1 MVTRTRAGSDDRKRL
16 DALHKKLQRA
26 KTEEDVKGAWTK
38 CLDLDYD
45 TADDIDLYTPQVIF
59 EFKYSADL
67 LNVQHAAPVI
77 AQTLY
82 YLRRLKRGLGRKAI
96 PGAFALIDRT
106 SVVIGQVGDWRD
118 IFTDAEERFDWDL
131 RPSSPDP
138 RLVATVLGH
147 PAIRAVRAFSMESTE
162 QSAAALRAL
171 DQYFGAQA
179 TFDFGDKKIITEGNF
194 EDVFTYWNEVFGESV
209 RNGFKSS
216 RYFVNDIQDGR
227 TQVVASE
234 GKVYFQVGP
243 EEVRIKRILADDYFR
258 FWSLYE
264 KVTDPETTRG
274 ILAKIDRLTEEVERR
289 KHGEFF
295 TPLPFARKALEYI
308 EHELGHR
315 WWERGDVR
323 VWDMAAGTGNLE
335 YHLPAQAWP
344 TVYLS
349 TLYGE
354 DVEHCQRLFPGSTVF
369 QYDYLNDDIGNLFTG
384 DDGRPQPGFDFNNG
398 RTWKL
403 PAQLRADL
411 SNPNLRWVILI
422 NPPFA
427 TAQQGGAGGA
437 NKADVSKTLVRSQ
450 MHNEDLGEVSRELFS
465 QFLYRIR
472 REFAGRQAYLGLFS
486 KIKYMNATNDQKLR
500 DSVFRFG
507 FRRGFIFSSVNFSG
521 TSRTGQFPVGFLLW
535 HLSTD
540 QALEDQDVTVDVFDT
555 KVQKTG
561 IKRIT
566 SEHRDGFLSKWVER
580 PAGIAK
586 FPPFSSAI
594 TVKTNGPD
602 LRDRICHGFLGS
614 LMCAGNDL
622 QHQNM
627 TALLSGPYAS
637 AGGHSIT
644 ENNFEKAL
652 VVHAVRRL
660 PKAEWHNDRD
670 PFLQPTDD
678 LSDEFVRDC
687 VIWSLFSNSNATVAM
702 RDVTY
707 QEKSWQIPNHFFPI
721 LLAELRD
728 WSMTDR
734 DISNQLPTAE
744 DRFVA
749 KWIDT
754 HTFSPEAENLYKAGI
769 AVYKLFFE
777 HMNTLRISKFKI
789 ESWDAGW
796 WQIRSAIEDRQ
807 IGSDELRACKEAAD
821 ALKSKLLPQ
830 IFEYGF
836 LA

>member
-1 MVTRTRAGSDDRKRL
+1 M
-16 DALHKKLQRA
+16 
-26 KTEEDVKGAWTK
+26 
-38 CLDLDYD
+38 
-45 TADDIDLYTPQVIF
+45 
-59 EFKYSADL
+59 
-67 LNVQHAAPVI
+67 
-77 AQTLY
+77 
-82 YLRRLKRGLGRKAI
+82 
-96 PGAFALIDRT
+96 
-106 SVVIGQVGDWRD
+106 
-118 IFTDAEERFDWDL
+118 
-131 RPSSPDP
+131 
-138 RLVATVLGH
+138 
-147 PAIRAVRAFSMESTE
+147 
-162 QSAAALRAL
+162 
-171 DQYFGAQA
+171 
-179 TFDFGDKKIITEGNF
+179 
-194 EDVFTYWNEVFGESV
+194 
-209 RNGFKSS
+209 
-216 RYFVNDIQDGR
+216 
-227 TQVVASE
+227 
-234 GKVYFQVGP
+234 
-243 EEVRIKRILADDYFR
+243 RIKRILADDYFR

>member
-1 MVTRTRAGSDDRKRL
+1 M
-16 DALHKKLQRA
+16 
-26 KTEEDVKGAWTK
+26 
-38 CLDLDYD
+38 
-45 TADDIDLYTPQVIF
+45 
-59 EFKYSADL
+59 
-67 LNVQHAAPVI
+67 
-77 AQTLY
+77 
-82 YLRRLKRGLGRKAI
+82 
-96 PGAFALIDRT
+96 
-106 SVVIGQVGDWRD
+106 
-118 IFTDAEERFDWDL
+118 
-131 RPSSPDP
+131 
-138 RLVATVLGH
+138 
-147 PAIRAVRAFSMESTE
+147 
-162 QSAAALRAL
+162 
-171 DQYFGAQA
+171 
-179 TFDFGDKKIITEGNF
+179 
-194 EDVFTYWNEVFGESV
+194 
-209 RNGFKSS
+209 
-216 RYFVNDIQDGR
+216 
-227 TQVVASE
+227 
-234 GKVYFQVGP
+234 
-243 EEVRIKRILADDYFR
+243 
-258 FWSLYE
+258 
-264 KVTDPETTRG
+264 
-274 ILAKIDRLTEEVERR
+274 
-289 KHGEFF
+289 
-295 TPLPFARKALEYI
+295 
-308 EHELGHR
+308 
-315 WWERGDVR
+315 
-323 VWDMAAGTGNLE
+323 
-335 YHLPAQAWP
+335 
-344 TVYLS
+344 
-349 TLYGE
+349 
-354 DVEHCQRLFPGSTVF
+354 
-369 QYDYLNDDIGNLFTG
+369 
-384 DDGRPQPGFDFNNG
+384 
-398 RTWKL
+398 
-403 PAQLRADL
+403 
-411 SNPNLRWVILI
+411 
-422 NPPFA
+422 
-427 TAQQGGAGGA
+427 
-437 NKADVSKTLVRSQ
+437 
-450 MHNEDLGEVSRELFS
+450 
-465 QFLYRIR
+465 
-472 REFAGRQAYLGLFS
+472 
-486 KIKYMNATNDQKLR
+486 
-500 DSVFRFG
+500 
-507 FRRGFIFSSVNFSG
+507 
-521 TSRTGQFPVGFLLW
+521 
-535 HLSTD
+535 
-540 QALEDQDVTVDVFDT
+540 DVFDT

>member
-1 MVTRTRAGSDDRKRL
+1 MARRKTASDDRKRL
-16 DALHKKLQRA
+16 EALHGKLQRA

-38 CLDLDYD
+38 CLDLEYD

-59 EFKYSADL
+59 EFKYGADL
-67 LNVQHAAPVI
+67 LKLHNAAPVI

-82 YLRRLKRGLGRKAI
+82 YLRRLKRGLGSKGI
-96 PGAFALIDRT
+96 PAAFALIDRS
-106 SVVIGQVGDWRD
+106 SVVLGQVGDWRD
-118 IFTDAEERFDWDL
+118 VFIDEEERFDWDL

-138 RLVATVLGH
+138 RLVATILGH
-147 PAIRAVRAFSMESTE
+147 PAFRAVQAFSMESTE
-162 QSAAALRAL
+162 QAAAALRAL
-171 DQYFGAQA
+171 DKHFGPQA
-179 TFDFGDKKIITEGNF
+179 AFDFGDKKIITEENF

-216 RYFVNDIQDGR
+216 RYFVNDIQQGR
-227 TQVVASE
+227 TQVVATE

-243 EEVRIKRILADDYFR
+243 EEVRIKRILADDYSR
-258 FWSLYE
+258 FWSLYD
-264 KVTDPETTRG
+264 KVTNPEITRG

-344 TVYLS
+344 CVYLS
-349 TLYGE
+349 TLYNE
-354 DVEHCQRLFPGSTVF
+354 DVEHCQRLFPGASVF

-384 DDGRPQPGFDFNNG
+384 DDGQPQPGFDFNDG

-403 PAQLRADL
+403 PERLRLDL
-411 SNPNLRWVILI
+411 ANPQLRWVILI

-427 TAQQGGAGGA
+427 TAQQGGASGA
-437 NKADVSKTLVRSQ
+437 NKADVSKTLVRRQ
-450 MHNEDLGEVSRELFS
+450 MHQDDLGEVSRELFS
-465 QFLYRIR
+465 QFLFRIR

-486 KIKYMNATNDQKLR
+486 KIKYLNATNDQKLR
-500 DSVFRFG
+500 DSVFRFAY
-507 FRRGFIFSSVNFSG
+507 RRGFIFSSVNFSG

-540 QALEDQDVTVDVFDT
+540 LALEDQIVTVDVFDT

-561 IKRIT
+561 VKLIA
-566 SEHRDGFLSKWVER
+566 SEHRDSFLSKWVTR

-594 TVKTNGPD
+594 TIKTTGPD
-602 LRDRICHGFLGS
+602 LRDRISQGFLGS

-644 ENNFEKAL
+644 EENFAKSL

-670 PFLQPTDD
+670 PFLQPNVD
-678 LSDEFVRDC
+678 LPIEFIHDC
-687 VIWSLFSNSNATVAM
+687 VIWSLFTNSNATVAM
-702 RDVTY
+702 RDVSYDGQT
-707 QEKSWQIPNHFFPI
+707 WQIHNHFFP
-721 LLAELRD
+721 LLLSTLRG
-728 WSMTDR
+728 WSVGDQ
-734 DISNQLPTAE
+734 DISLQLPTAE

-749 KWIDT
+749 TWLAS
-754 HTFSPEAENLYKAGI
+754 HTLSLEAQNLLEAGV
-769 AVYKLFFE
+769 AVYRAYFE
-777 HMNTLRISKFKI
+777 ALHTLRTSKFKI
-789 ESWDAGW
+789 DSWDAGW
-796 WQIRSAIEDRQ
+796 WQIRNAMEDRQ
-807 IGSDELRACKEAAD
+807 VGANQLTACKVAAD
-821 ALKSKLLPQ
+821 TLKAKMLPQ
-830 IFEYGF
+830 VFLLGF
-836 LA
+836 LC